1 MKISQLEYF
10 LEAAKTLN
18 YTKAASNLYTS
29 RQNIS
34 HAVKSLESELGAKL
48 FAQSGNVLLLTADGS
63 RAIQHAE
70 SILNEVAK
78 FKRDFLPLDLD
89 VRPLFIL
96 IGTNIIS
103 YSQYDI
109 PKALGEI
116 DSIDFS
122 IGELNCSDCYDRI
135 VSGDADI
142 SFIVC
147 MPRTFP
153 GCEESIIHE
162 DYLYL
167 LLNADSDLTRKDGL
181 LVEDLM
187 GHTLMIPPGYEFQ
200 MGPLVSMLN
209 MKGAPKGAVTPISSF
224 DYVEKKILDNGSLGI
239 ASPALRKK
247 LPETMVI
254 RPLIEPGTKMGLR
267 AIFRQDSPL
276 VKLYRSISAMVAET
290 ILDEQ

>member
-34 HAVKSLESELGAKL
+34 HAVKSLESELGTKL

-63 RAIQHAE
+63 RAVQHAE
-70 SILNEVAK
+70 SILNEVAE
-78 FKRDFLPLDLD
+78 FKRGFLPVDPD

-109 PKALGEI
+109 LKALGEI

-135 VSGDADI
+135 VLGDADI

-147 MPRTFP
+147 MPRIFP
-153 GCEESIIHE
+153 GCDESIVHE

-167 LLNADSDLTRKDGL
+167 LMNADSNLARKDGL

-187 GHTLMIPPGYEFQ
+187 GHTLMVPPGYEFQ
-200 MGPLVSMLN
+200 MGPLVNMLN
-209 MKGAPKGAVTPISSF
+209 IKGAPKGTITPISSF
-224 DYVEKKILDNGSLGI
+224 EYVEREILDNGCLGI

-247 LPETMVI
+247 LPKTMTI
-254 RPLIEPGTKMGLR
+254 RPLIEPGMKMGLR
-267 AIFRQDSPL
+267 AIFKQDSPFL
-276 VKLYRSISAMVAET
+276 KLYRSISSMVADV
-290 ILDEQ
+290 ILDE